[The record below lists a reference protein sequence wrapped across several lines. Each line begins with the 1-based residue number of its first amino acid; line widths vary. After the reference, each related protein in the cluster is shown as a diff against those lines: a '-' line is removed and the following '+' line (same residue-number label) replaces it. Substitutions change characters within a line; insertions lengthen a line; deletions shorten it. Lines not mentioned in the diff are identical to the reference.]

1 MRTKPLAL
9 LGLLVLSLLS
19 GATASARVAIVAT
32 LPDLGAVARAVG
44 GAEVDVTVLATP
56 TEDPHYVDP
65 RPSYLV
71 QLSKCDL
78 VLANG
83 LELEVGWLP
92 PLLVNARNPRIATGA
107 IGNVEAAAFVRNKL
121 QVPGGKI
128 DRAMGDIHPGGN
140 PHFTFGPDALVDIAR
155 GLAGR
160 LALIDPTHAADYAR
174 RAEAFAHELGAVA
187 SAARARLA
195 TLPADKR
202 LIVVYHDSLPYLSSW
217 LGLEQVATIEDKPGI
232 KPSPSHVASVLGEM
246 KRRSVK
252 VILQEVWHP
261 ESASRTLANLAGA
274 QVIQLAGGPSGDE
287 SLVVR
292 LRALADRI
300 YDALA
305 K

>member
-1 MRTKPLAL
+1 MRTRPV
-9 LGLLVLSLLS
+9 VLFVMTFLMSLI
-19 GATASARVAIVAT
+19 GGTASARVAIVAT

-44 GAEVDVTVLATP
+44 GAEVDVTVLATA

-92 PLLVNARNPRIATGA
+92 PLIVNARNPRIAMGA
-107 IGNVEAAAFVRNKL
+107 IGNVEAASFVRTKL

-160 LALIDPTHAADYAR
+160 LALIDPAHTADYAR
-174 RAEAFAHELGAVA
+174 RAETLAHELNAMA
-187 SAARARLA
+187 SAARAKLA
-195 TLPADKR
+195 TLPSER
-202 LIVVYHDSLPYLSSW
+202 RVVVVYHDSLPYLSNW

-274 QVIQLAGGPSGDE
+274 EVIQLAGGPSGDE
-287 SLVVR
+287 SMVAR
-292 LRALADRI
+292 LHALADRI
-300 YDALA
+300 YDALS